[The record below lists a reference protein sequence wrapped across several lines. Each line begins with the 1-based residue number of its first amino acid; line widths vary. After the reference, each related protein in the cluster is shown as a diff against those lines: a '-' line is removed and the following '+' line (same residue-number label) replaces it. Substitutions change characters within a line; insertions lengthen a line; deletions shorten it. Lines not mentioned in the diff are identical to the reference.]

1 MCLLAPLFVGT
12 VCNDLQRS
20 TKDDVVC
27 DPNMH
32 LRVSGL
38 VGEVEEA
45 GRRGVDDVGDAQ
57 PPGVLPPEKL
67 ELLLLYRQKVA

>member
-1 MCLLAPLFVGT
+1 MIHKKKLLEILIEKLIGMSYEYRPP
-12 VCNDLQRS
+12 S

-27 DPNMH
+27 DPDVH

-45 GRRGVDDVGDAQ
+45 GRRGVDDVGHAQ
-57 PPGVLPPEKL
+57 PAGVLPPEK
-67 ELLLLYRQKVA
+67 